1 MELEPHQYAVLK
13 TYQKWRR
20 KPPTNGSL
28 MRANFERLAVVAIYC
43 ALAGFGCLLLGL
55 KAFILLFAG
64 FWVGQVV
71 AEFTRIRTVP
81 VAWSVLEHVLDWTR
95 VEKAIANRSFDDGA

>member
-20 KPPTNGSL
+20 QPPTNSSL
-28 MRANFERLAVVAIYC
+28 MRANFERLAVLAFYC
-43 ALAGFGCLLLGL
+43 GAAGFGCYLLRLP
-55 KAFILLFAG
+55 AFTLLFAG
-64 FWVGQVV
+64 FWLGQLV

-95 VEKAIANRSFDDGA
+95 VENAIATRSFD